1 MALFSNG
8 GGGYFWMPP
17 VTKTFLVANFAIYL
31 LQNLLYKN
39 LGIDLD
45 ALFGLHYVESD
56 SFRPMQT
63 ITYMFL
69 HANFNHIFFNMFAL
83 FMFGRVIEQ
92 IMGKWRFLAYYV
104 VCGVTAAAAQ
114 EIVWWARMDTMIEQ
128 LLMLNGMTFF
138 TSEQLAQVYDNFVT
152 IGASGAVF
160 GLLLAFAMLL
170 PNQPIFLFF
179 LPIPIKAK
187 YFVAVYAL
195 IELLEGIKASGGDNV
210 AHFAHLG
217 GMVGGI
223 LLLWYW
229 RRRKARN
236 LFEY

>member
-1 MALFSNG
+1 
-8 GGGYFWMPP
+8 MPP
-17 VTKTFLVANFAIYL
+17 VTKTILVANFAIYL
-31 LQNLLYKN
+31 LQPLL
-39 LGIDLD
+39 LRTSGIDLD
-45 ALFGLHYVESD
+45 ALFGLHYVESGLF
-56 SFRPMQT
+56 SPMQT

-69 HANFNHIFFNMFAL
+69 HANFSHIFFNMFAL

-92 IMGKWRFLAYYV
+92 IMGKWRFLTYYV

-114 EIVWWARMDTMIEQ
+114 EIVWWARMDATVGQ
-128 LLMLNGMTFF
+128 LLMLNDMTFF
-138 TSEQLAQVYDNFVT
+138 TSDQLSQVYNMFVT

-187 YFVAVYAL
+187 YFVAFYAL

-229 RRRKARN
+229 RNKKSRQ
-236 LFEY
+236 LFEF